1 MPSIFLRT
9 ANGFRLRPGNL
20 TILPKLLGSFI
31 RFFIFSHSYAYSIGA
46 FLLKEV
52 VKLID
57 FILGYVTGMVITV
70 LTLMFFMG
78 AAGGKR

>member
-1 MPSIFLRT
+1 MGSQPTWAAWIEIY
-9 ANGFRLRPGNL
+9 AN
-20 TILPKLLGSFI
+20 
-31 RFFIFSHSYAYSIGA
+31 SIGA

-70 LTLMFFMG
+70 LTLIFFMG
-78 AAGGKR
+78 ANQDRGDY